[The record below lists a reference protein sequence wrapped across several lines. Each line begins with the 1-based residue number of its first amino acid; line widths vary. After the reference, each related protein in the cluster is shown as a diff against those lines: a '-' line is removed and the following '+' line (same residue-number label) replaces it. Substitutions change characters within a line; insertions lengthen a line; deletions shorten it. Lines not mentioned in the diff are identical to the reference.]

1 MTSTK
6 YLFSPGDV
14 LYSKLRP
21 YLRKVALVDFRGL
34 CSADMYPIEAD
45 HDVLDP
51 TFLKFLLLSDFFSAY
66 ANDESRRAR
75 MPKLNRQ
82 QLLSWETRDSPAPR
96 AETNRRSIA

>member
-45 HDVLDP
+45 HEVLDP
-51 TFLKFLLLSDFFSAY
+51 TFLKFLLLSDPSQ
-66 ANDESRRAR
+66 
-75 MPKLNRQ
+75 PTQ
-82 QLLSWETRDSPAPR
+82 TTSPGAHACR
-96 AETNRRSIA
+96 N